1 MEDREQA
8 SAVAAAAQPKRG
20 ADLLMHLGDA
30 HECEGCVLCAWCV
43 VWSGCACRIML
54 IVGLNHTLYVS
65 PERQRGRGS
74 AGEKVGS
81 GAAAA
86 VIASRDHWIDFDG
99 I

>member
-8 SAVAAAAQPKRG
+8 SAVAAAAQPKRA
-20 ADLLMHLGDA
+20 ADLLMGEDGRRA
-30 HECEGCVLCAWCV
+30 RGGCVMRV

-81 GAAAA
+81 AA
-86 VIASRDHWIDFDG
+86 VL
-99 I
+99 

>member
-8 SAVAAAAQPKRG
+8 SAVAAAAQPKRA
-20 ADLLMHLGDA
+20 ADLLMGEDGRRA
-30 HECEGCVLCAWCV
+30 RGGCVMRV

>member
-65 PERQRGRGS
+65 LETGS
-74 AGEKVGS
+74 AGEKVGC
-81 GAAAA
+81 
-86 VIASRDHWIDFDG
+86 IDIIQGPLECFDG
-99 I
+99 FD

>member
-8 SAVAAAAQPKRG
+8 SAVAAAAQPKRA
-20 ADLLMHLGDA
+20 ADLLMGEDGRRA
-30 HECEGCVLCAWCV
+30 RGGCVMRV

-81 GAAAA
+81 AAAA
-86 VIASRDHWIDFDG
+86 VIIASRDHWSVFDG

>member
-8 SAVAAAAQPKRG
+8 SAVAAAAQPKRA
-20 ADLLMHLGDA
+20 ADLLMGEDGRRA
-30 HECEGCVLCAWCV
+30 RGGCVMRV

-81 GAAAA
+81 GA